1 MYRSLQQSARSVAA
15 AVALTASVPALA
27 GMGNT
32 ANTYGLFPVDVGT
45 AQALSMFNAQASALY
60 YNPAY
65 LTMDPRGELT
75 AGLLHGEQELK
86 SDDTV
91 VNDTRSQQQLIALK
105 TNLSE
110 LTKVNHPLYFAIIA
124 GVEKFGEEMLAFNS
138 STSDEGQ
145 FLNYGRLRSEATLIA
160 SANLAGE
167 TQYEELDVTAKPVL
181 RPVLSTSQEWGKIIC
196 GHNDDCWI
204 GGLETA
210 LTFRGHTEARTSVES
225 NIVIPGTVPDPG
237 ILLAIDTIDS
247 YQPDIYAAGVLYNFS
262 DRFRM
267 GVTVERQNWSDLTE
281 ELQRD
286 TVKDQ
291 ANAQFKD
298 ITVPRVGAEWD
309 VNQHLTL
316 RGGVAFQES
325 PLESIRTEDVNYL
338 DNDKV
343 IFGLGSSLV
352 IDNPPILAYPMRLD
366 FGYQFQQLED
376 RDFELTSS
384 RPGVTNPFATV
395 TAGGEVHVFSGSLT
409 LKF

>member
-1 MYRSLQQSARSVAA
+1 M
-15 AVALTASVPALA
+15 
-27 GMGNT
+27 
-32 ANTYGLFPVDVGT
+32 
-45 AQALSMFNAQASALY
+45 
-60 YNPAY
+60 
-65 LTMDPRGELT
+65 
-75 AGLLHGEQELK
+75 
-86 SDDTV
+86 
-91 VNDTRSQQQLIALK
+91 
-105 TNLSE
+105 
-110 LTKVNHPLYFAIIA
+110 NHPLYFAIIA

-145 FLNYGRLRSEATLIA
+145 FLNYGRQPLFLNVGGGTQFLNGINVGASVHISLRSEATLNA
-160 SANLAGE
+160 SSNLAGE

-204 GGLETA
+204 GGLESA

-237 ILLAIDTIDS
+237 ILLAIDAIDS
-247 YQPDIYAAGVLYNFS
+247 YQPDIFAAGVLYNFS
-262 DRFRM
+262 DNFRM

-298 ITVPRVGAEWD
+298 ITVPRIGAEWQ
-309 VNQHLTL
+309 VNKHITL
-316 RGGVAFQES
+316 RGGVAYQES

-338 DNDKV
+338 DNDKFIV
-343 IFGLGSSLV
+343 GLGSSLV